1 MYQVLSR
8 LIVCSFFFFYTATKL
23 NEKVKDSNDIWD
35 ADEIN
40 DGAQYDDVYDTR
52 LAPEYVI
59 I

>member
-1 MYQVLSR
+1 MVH
-8 LIVCSFFFFYTATKL
+8 SFFNAATKL

-35 ADEIN
+35 TDEIN

-52 LAPEYVI
+52 QAPEYVI